1 MNDDEEQPS
10 LDHLSIPELIEL
22 GQPDPLIR
30 RVDALVGRRD
40 WAGMIDLRDRCQEA
54 VERGKQ
60 LWGVA
65 HHVDYRLALDADPEL
80 AAAVVDS
87 PASRFTLG
95 PLTEVAASRH
105 TWRDLE
111 PSLPVGPS
119 RDIVGY
125 ERSLR
130 GDPPADTNRVLEIPV
145 ALAEW
150 EPNYLIPTY
159 KSDRVQDDP
168 PDIGQGEIVELGEP
182 GDTITDLETTDA
194 LAHLAATWTE
204 HSNGTVE
211 ALAVEGTAASAI
223 AALGL
228 KQAAVTEISLQQAM
242 VLMAWTAAGGGAHGQ
257 RTGGASGRF
266 AAWWALACLTE
277 FTDAWP
283 PDPDELG
290 AAGAELRWFW
300 WSDLYPATGWAC
312 RIAVED
318 PETGYAWVL
327 NAADAD

>member
-1 MNDDEEQPS
+1 MTDTEEPS

-40 WAGMIDLRDRCQEA
+40 WAGMIDLRDRCHEA

-65 HHVDYRLALDADPEL
+65 HHVDYRIALDADPDL
-80 AAAVVDS
+80 AASVVDS
-87 PASRFTLG
+87 AASRFTLG
-95 PLTEVAASRH
+95 PLTEVAAANH
-105 TWRDLE
+105 TWAELE
-111 PSLPVGPS
+111 PDLPVGPS

-125 ERSLR
+125 ERALR
-130 GDPPADTNRVLEIPV
+130 GDPPTGANPVLEIPIE
-145 ALAEW
+145 LAEW
-150 EPNYLIPTY
+150 EPAYALPNY

-168 PDIGQGEIVELGEP
+168 PGVDTGPVVALGEP
-182 GDTITDLETTDA
+182 GLAITDLETTEA
-194 LAHLAATWTE
+194 LAHLASTWTE
-204 HSNGTVE
+204 HSNGTAE
-211 ALAVEGTAASAI
+211 ALAVEGSAESAI

-228 KQAAVTEISLQQAM
+228 KEAQVVEISLKQAM
-242 VLMAWTAAGGGAHGQ
+242 ALMAWTAAGGGAHGQ

-277 FTDAWP
+277 FTDEWP
-283 PDPDELG
+283 PDPAELG
-290 AAGAELRWFW
+290 EAGNELRWFW
-300 WSDLYPATGWAC
+300 WSDLYPSTGWAC

-327 NAADAD
+327 NAADAS